1 MKRIISGLLTLLLA
15 INFVACDARSGMP
28 PESEISRA
36 EENAVSSEEYVDSQT
51 HHYVLNT
58 SSMKFH
64 LPDCGSVKLMSD
76 ENRKDVEADREELIK
91 QGYSPCGNCDP

>member
-1 MKRIISGLLTLLLA
+1 MKRIASGVITLLLA
-15 INFVACDARSGMP
+15 VNFVACSVTGGTP
-28 PESEISRA
+28 SES
-36 EENAVSSEEYVDSQT
+36 AVSDAQESVATSEERAVSQV

-76 ENRKDVEADREELIK
+76 QNREDVEADRKDLIA
-91 QGYSPCGNCDP
+91 QGYSPCGNCNP

>member
-1 MKRIISGLLTLLLA
+1 MKRIASGLLTLFLA
-15 INFVACDARSGMP
+15 INFVSCNATSSMP
-28 PESEISRA
+28 PESAISEA
-36 EENAVSSEEYVDSQT
+36 EKSMSASEESVTNQV

-64 LPDCGSVKLMSD
+64 FPDCGSVKLMSD
-76 ENRKDVEADREELIK
+76 ENRKDVEANREDLIE

>member
-1 MKRIISGLLTLLLA
+1 MKRMVCALLTMCLIVNLA
-15 INFVACDARSGMP
+15 ACRMSDGAP
-28 PESEISRA
+28 PEPASGA
-36 EENAVSSEEYVDSQT
+36 DSSSVFSGQSTEAQT
-51 HHYVLNT
+51 RHYVLNT

-76 ENRKDVEADREELIK
+76 KNRQDVEADRDDLIA